1 MKPLRE
7 IGSIFFKAFQAWNND
22 QGPRQAAAMAYFAIF
37 TIAPLLIVI
46 TAFVGAFLGEE
57 RVRAEIASELSTTFG
72 HEAALLVDSLI
83 QNVNHPSQWI
93 LSTLLSIGLLVLGAI
108 ALFNHLQAVLNF
120 IWKVPQPS
128 TRSEGILR
136 FLRDKAIAFAMMMIA
151 GALLL
156 LSLIFSTLVAVAGRA
171 ILDPLPGTEA
181 LVQTTN
187 FLLSYV
193 VTTALFALMFKLM
206 PNARTFWLD
215 SIIGGAVTTLL
226 FSFGRGALAWYFA
239 NATPSSAYGAAGS
252 LIAILLWVNFS
263 AQIIL
268 YGAEFTHVFSQER
281 SKQEAKK
288 NPPKNP
294 YMP

>member
-7 IGSIFFKAFQAWNND
+7 ILSVFAKALAEWNAD
-22 QGPRQAAAMAYFAIF
+22 QGPRQAAALAYFTIF
-37 TIAPLLIVI
+37 TIAPLIVVL
-46 TAFVGAFLGEE
+46 TSVVGIFLGED
-57 RVRAEIASELSTTFG
+57 RVRRAIFTELTDAFGADSTELVREI
-72 HEAALLVDSLI
+72 I
-83 QNVNHPSQWI
+83 QNLGNTSQGFVSSVI
-93 LSTLLSIGLLVLGAI
+93 SVGVLVFGAI
-108 ALFNHLQAVLNF
+108 ALFNHLQAVLNY

-128 TRSEGILR
+128 SRSEGILR
-136 FLRDKAIAFAMMMIA
+136 FIRAKVIALAMVLIA
-151 GALLL
+151 GALLV
-156 LSLIFSTLVAVAGRA
+156 LSLIFNTMVAVAGRQ

-187 FLLSYV
+187 FLLAYGA
-193 VTTALFALMFKLM
+193 TTALFAVMFKLM

-215 SIIGGAVTTLL
+215 SFIGAAITTIL
-226 FSFGRGALAWYFA
+226 FSLGRGALSWYFA

-252 LIAILLWVNFS
+252 LIAILLWVNYS

-281 SKQEAKK
+281 RKQEAKK
-288 NPPKNP
+288 KPPKNP

>member
-1 MKPLRE
+1 MRPLRE
-7 IGSIFFKAFQAWNND
+7 IARIFLKAFQAWNVD

-37 TIAPLLIVI
+37 TIAPLVIVI
-46 TAFVGAFLGEE
+46 TAVVGTFLGRE
-57 RVRAEIASELSTTFG
+57 RVRAEIAGELSKTFG
-72 HEAALLVDSLI
+72 YEAALLVDSLI
-83 QNVNHPSQWI
+83 QNVNHPTQGFV
-93 LSTLLSIGLLVLGAI
+93 STLLSLGLLVLGAI

-128 TRSEGILR
+128 NRSEGILR
-136 FLRDKAIAFAMMMIA
+136 FVRDKLIAFAMMMIA
-151 GALLL
+151 GVLLL
-156 LSLIFSTLVAVAGRA
+156 LSLVFSTLVAVAGRA

-181 LVQTTN
+181 LVQTMN

-193 VTTALFALMFKLM
+193 VTTAMFALMFKLM

-215 SIIGGAVTTLL
+215 SIIGAAITTLL

>member
-1 MKPLRE
+1 N
-7 IGSIFFKAFQAWNND
+7 ID

-57 RVRAEIASELSTTFG
+57 RVRAEIASQLSTTFG

-83 QNVNHPSQWI
+83 QNVNHPTQGI
-93 LSTLLSIGLLVLGAI
+93 VSTVVSIGLLVLGAI

-156 LSLIFSTLVAVAGRA
+156 LSLVFSTLVAVAGRV

-181 LVQTTN
+181 LVQTMN

-193 VTTALFALMFKLM
+193 VTTMLFALMFKLM
-206 PNARTFWLD
+206 P
-215 SIIGGAVTTLL
+215 
-226 FSFGRGALAWYFA
+226 
-239 NATPSSAYGAAGS
+239 
-252 LIAILLWVNFS
+252 
-263 AQIIL
+263 
-268 YGAEFTHVFSQER
+268 
-281 SKQEAKK
+281 
-288 NPPKNP
+288 
-294 YMP
+294 